1 LKTRTESKRKKQHD
15 NKRAGARAVGEASS
29 RCNPQPALRHVPEI
43 ILRGR
48 GQVTR
53 LREQVGEMRKTED
66 FYKQSMTR
74 VAAEFG
80 ITSPLQMIARAEN
93 NEQTYADILIKIIR
107 EQLAAIAQQKEKDK

>member
-1 LKTRTESKRKKQHD
+1 
-15 NKRAGARAVGEASS
+15 
-29 RCNPQPALRHVPEI
+29 
-43 ILRGR
+43 
-48 GQVTR
+48 VTR